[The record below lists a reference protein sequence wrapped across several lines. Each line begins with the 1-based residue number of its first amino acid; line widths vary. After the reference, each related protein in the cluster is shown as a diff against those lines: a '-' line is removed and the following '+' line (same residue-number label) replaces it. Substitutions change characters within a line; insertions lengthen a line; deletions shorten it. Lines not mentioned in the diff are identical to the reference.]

1 MKKEEDLVIPFK
13 LHFHSLRFVAGG
25 VPGFLGVEEGLAG
38 FVFGLD
44 EEES

>member
-1 MKKEEDLVIPFK
+1 MSVIGFEVD
-13 LHFHSLRFVAGG
+13 FHSLGFVAGG

-44 EEES
+44 EEEP